1 MNQRGN
7 KRTIK
12 GVVVSNKM
20 EKTIVVRA
28 ERLVKHPIFHK
39 YLRRYVKY
47 KAHDEGNSC
56 QIGDK
61 VLIVESRPLSR
72 DKRWRMRAILERAK

>member
-72 DKRWRMRAILERAK
+72 DKRWRMRTILGRAK

>member
-12 GVVVSNKM
+12 GIVVSNKM

-28 ERLVKHPIFHK
+28 ERLVKHPLFHK
-39 YLRRYVKY
+39 YMRRYVKY
-47 KAHDEGNSC
+47 KAHDENNSC
-56 QIGDK
+56 QMGDR

-72 DKRWRMRAILERAK
+72 EKRWRMRAVLERAK